1 MAIIERILPAQYFTP
16 GLLGAQADQVRREDQ
31 DVLSNNLLATG
42 ALLLAPHD
50 CDIPPPPPSLPL
62 SLPPSLPLSL
72 PPSPGSDAR
81 PTA

>member
-1 MAIIERILPAQYFTP
+1 VAIIERILPAQYFTP
-16 GLLGAQADQVRREDQ
+16 GLLGAQADQVGREDQ

-50 CDIPPPPPSLPL
+50 CDIPPPLPL
-62 SLPPSLPLSL
+62 SLPPSS
-72 PPSPGSDAR
+72 GSDAR

>member
-42 ALLLAPHD
+42 ALLLAPRD
-50 CDIPPPPPSLPL
+50 CDIPPPLPFTPSFPPSVPS
-62 SLPPSLPLSL
+62 SLPPSLS
-72 PPSPGSDAR
+72 R
-81 PTA
+81 R